1 MSRDHNTIYL
11 WDLDKTYL
19 VSHFESLRGLL
30 RVPFE
35 SGADKIAV
43 PGAVPLI
50 KGLHRTGRRS
60 LQPVAL
66 HFLSA
71 SPPQIGNA
79 IREKLAMDGIEYDGI
94 TFKNQVG
101 NLVRGRFNALLEQI
115 GYKTQKLL
123 EHARDVPAGATEYLF
138 GDDWES
144 DPFIYSL
151 YADIVARRV
160 GPELAL
166 EVLDVA
172 GVHRQHSRAVRSL
185 LAEPLPRFRVGG
197 VFILRQRPLPAQSL
211 SAFGRRLVW
220 FDDYFQCA
228 LRLYGAGLLDVGG
241 VVDVARD
248 IGLPPSE
255 LAASFAAADAHRT
268 VGRGRV
274 GSARRRLVAA
284 GMMLPVARGG
294 WFARGASGV
303 RRTLGQPTE
312 PLGGASALP
321 DYVALAR
328 QWSYR
333 GRKDAVRGEA
343 VAAADRYVE
352 AVADEDIVP
361 RREPGEGAQSHE

>member
-1 MSRDHNTIYL
+1 VARNRKSIYL

-43 PGAVPLI
+43 PGAIPLI
-50 KGLHRTGRRS
+50 KGLHRTGRRQRS
-60 LQPVAL
+60 PIEL

-79 IREKLAMDGIEYDGI
+79 VRDKLAMDGIEYNGI
-94 TFKNQVG
+94 TFKNQVH

-123 EHARDVPAGATEYLF
+123 EHARQIESGSIEYLF

-144 DPFIYSL
+144 DPFIYSF

-172 GVHRQHSRAVRSL
+172 GVHRQHSRAVREL
-185 LAEPLPRFRVGG
+185 LADPLPRFRVGG
-197 VFILRQRPLPAQSL
+197 VFILRQRPLPEQSL
-211 SAFGRRLVW
+211 DAFGRRLVW

-228 LRLYGAGLLDVGG
+228 LRLYAAGLLDVGG

-248 IGLPPSE
+248 IGLAPSD
-255 LAASFAAADAHRT
+255 LAVSFAAADAHRM
-268 VGRGRV
+268 VARGHV

-294 WFARGASGV
+294 WVSRGVSNC
-303 RRTLGQPTE
+303 RRALGRPSQPLTRSSE
-312 PLGGASALP
+312 LP
-321 DYVALAR
+321 DYIALAR
-328 QWSYR
+328 EWSYR
-333 GRKDAVRGEA
+333 GRKEA
-343 VAAADRYVE
+343 SRSEDRAQLARQPE
-352 AVADEDIVP
+352 TSDGDEQ
-361 RREPGEGAQSHE
+361 GATLETEDVYE

>member
-1 MSRDHNTIYL
+1 MAQESKSIYL

-50 KGLHRTGRRS
+50 KGLHRAGRRRRS
-60 LQPVAL
+60 PIELY
-66 HFLSA
+66 FLSA

-79 IREKLAMDGIEYDGI
+79 IRDKLAMDGIEYDGI
-94 TFKNQVG
+94 TFKNQVR

-123 EHARDVPAGATEYLF
+123 EHARAIQPGCTEYLF

-160 GPELAL
+160 GPQLAL

-172 GVHRQHSRAVRSL
+172 GVHRQHCRAVREL

-211 SAFGRRLVW
+211 AAFGRRLNW

-228 LRLYGAGLLDVGG
+228 LRLYAAGLLDVGG

-248 IGLPPSE
+248 IGLPPTD
-255 LAASFAAADAHRT
+255 LAASFAAADAHRMI
-268 VGRGRV
+268 GRGHV
-274 GSARRRLVAA
+274 GAVRRRLVSS

-294 WFARGASGV
+294 WIARGLSNA
-303 RRTLGQPTE
+303 RRALGRPSQPLTRTSE
-312 PLGGASALP
+312 LP
-321 DYVALAR
+321 DYIALAR
-328 QWSYR
+328 EWSYR
-333 GRKDAVRGEA
+333 GRKEASRIEERAQAA
-343 VAAADRYVE
+343 VARRS
-352 AVADEDIVP
+352 DEDAATISALEAGQG
-361 RREPGEGAQSHE
+361 RE

>member
-1 MSRDHNTIYL
+1 MARERKSIYL

-35 SGADKIAV
+35 SAADKIAV
-43 PGAVPLI
+43 PGAIALI

-60 LQPVAL
+60 RSPIEL

-79 IREKLAMDGIEYDGI
+79 IRDKLAMDGIEYDGI
-94 TFKNQVG
+94 TFKNQFR

-115 GYKTQKLL
+115 GYKTQKLI
-123 EHARDVPAGATEYLF
+123 EHARDVRPGTTEYLF

-144 DPFIYSL
+144 DPFIYSF

-160 GPELAL
+160 GPQLAL
-166 EVLDVA
+166 EVLDAA
-172 GVHRQHSRAVRSL
+172 GVHRQHSRAVKNL
-185 LAEPLPRFRVGG
+185 LAEPLPRFRIGG

-211 SAFGRRLVW
+211 NAFGRRLVW

-255 LAASFAAADAHRT
+255 LAASFAAADAHRM

-274 GSARRRLVAA
+274 GSPRHRLVSA

-294 WFARGASGV
+294 WFARGASTA
-303 RRTLGQPTE
+303 RRSIGRPTE
-312 PLGGASALP
+312 PLGGVSDLP

-333 GRKDAVRGEA
+333 GRKEAARGDDTGTPSGEA
-343 VAAADRYVE
+343 PDLE
-352 AVADEDIVP
+352 T
-361 RREPGEGAQSHE
+361 GATE